1 MKSNTNQTDESRNR
15 RPKAVTALALV
26 LFGVSLA
33 LWIDGI
39 LIEGDL
45 NTRTAAFPLINIA
58 AAFGLLRLSA
68 GWRKYVLLIAGYWGV
83 LVILF
88 GPWAMMNPERV
99 VVRFPAIL
107 AEDRPHQLESWLVI
121 VLAVLA
127 NAAAASWAAWVLLR
141 RDVRECFA
149 AVKNRD

>member
-1 MKSNTNQTDESRNR
+1 MKSSTNETDESRNR

-33 LWIDGI
+33 LLINGI
-39 LIEGDL
+39 LIEGGL
-45 NTRTAAFPLINIA
+45 NTRAAAFPLINIA

-68 GWRKYVLLIAGYWGV
+68 GWRKYVLLIAAYWGV
-83 LVILF
+83 MVILF
-88 GPWAMMNPERV
+88 GPWAIMNPERV
-99 VVRFPAIL
+99 VVRFPTIL

-127 NAAAASWAAWVLLR
+127 NAAAVCWAAGVLLR

-149 AVKNRD
+149 PVKNRD